1 MVKLKYLVVGLNF
14 NQLLAIEFSR
24 GTNLLNDNG
33 TLNFFLVSLL
43 TKISMSEVVKSVALE
58 KLQFFGSSVNSSIPN
73 YNSVEFT

>member
-14 NQLLAIEFSR
+14 NQLPAFEFSR

-33 TLNFFLVSLL
+33 TLNLFFVSLL
-43 TKISMSEVVKSVALE
+43 TKISMSDVVKSVAFG
-58 KLQFFGSSVNSSIPN
+58 KLQFFGSSVKSSMPN